1 MEWKIVG
8 FSGIE
13 YVTVRGA
20 NVIIWHAPLVGSASV
35 VTMPY
40 ASHWEAEEAVHGII
54 ANRAEE
60 GLTVTRVA

>member
-1 MEWKIVG
+1 MEWKIAG

-13 YVTVRGA
+13 YVEVRGA

-40 ASHWEAEEAVHGII
+40 AAQCEAERAARGII
-54 ANRAEE
+54 SRRTEE
-60 GLTVTRVA
+60 GMTVTRVA